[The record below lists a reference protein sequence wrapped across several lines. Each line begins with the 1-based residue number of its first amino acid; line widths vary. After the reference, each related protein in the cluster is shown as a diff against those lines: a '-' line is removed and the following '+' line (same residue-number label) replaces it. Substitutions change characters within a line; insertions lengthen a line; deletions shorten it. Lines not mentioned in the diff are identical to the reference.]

1 MKRLVL
7 GIVMLLM
14 VLSACSSATSGLTN
28 ITWKL
33 VSYGPADKP
42 TPAVPGVETSL
53 VFEDNGKVSGTMG
66 CNQFGGD
73 YKAKGDQ
80 ITFGPLAAT
89 LMACPEPI
97 MNQESAA
104 LGILSGTV
112 TYKADG
118 SSLTITGA
126 DGSVA
131 NFEASK

>member
-14 VLSACSSATSGLTN
+14 VLSACSSAASGLTN
-28 ITWKL
+28 TTWKL

-42 TPAVPGVETSL
+42 TPAVPSVDTSL

-66 CNQFGGD
+66 CNQFGGE
-73 YKAKGDQ
+73 YKVKGDQ

-97 MNQESAA
+97 MNQESAV

-118 SSLTITGA
+118 SLLTITGA

-131 NFEASK
+131 NFVAVK